1 VSYDALRDVQRAAAD
16 AGRAAADAA
25 GARSTSVRVVV
36 ETYSGPV
43 DSPGVTLLSTAGF
56 DVTPRPKVR
65 AGGSPDGYFGGGT
78 ASLSSGILIA
88 GQYAIG
94 PITLAYTGG
103 GYTQEQLVPPG
114 AATKRVYYLLDG
126 DEFSTGGEKF
136 RLVDADAT
144 RPHQITLIVQRTE
157 Q

>member
-1 VSYDALRDVQRAAAD
+1 MPYSALRDVQRAAAD

-25 GARSTSVRVVV
+25 GARSTDVTVVV

-43 DSPGVTLLSTAGF
+43 DAPGVSLVSTVSF
-56 DVTPRPKVR
+56 KIDPRPKVR
-65 AGGSPDGYFGGGT
+65 SAGSPAGYFGGGT
-78 ASLSSGILIA
+78 ASLSAGILIA

-114 AATKRVYYLLDG
+114 SAMKRVYYILDG
-126 DEFSTGGEKF
+126 DEFTVGGEKF